1 MSQNKRTI
9 LQPMSLRSPAARSG
23 YSALALGISAALLA
37 QGVVAQSIAEED
49 EVFDLETLQ
58 IEERTSDTNP
68 YAEPGAPYKARVSG
82 DQRRVQP
89 LADTPATITVLTQ
102 TQIKDSGKSDL
113 KEILRQQPGITLGT
127 GENGNAFGDRYVIR
141 GHEARSD
148 VFVDGLRDPGMTTRE
163 SFALEQVEVTK
174 GPSSTFAGRGSS
186 GGAVNGITKQA
197 SNEYSFNK
205 LEGGVGTDDFH
216 RATLDS
222 NIVLT
227 DDFAIRANLLH
238 AYREIPDRGPAD
250 RERKGAAL
258 AAAWQAT
265 SQLDFKAD
273 YYYLTANDRPDLG
286 TYVDGNFKANKDIP
300 VFAQRRDFLES
311 DVEVFTFRV
320 GYDFTPNLRLE
331 NASRYGTTDNGYIV
345 TGANAATRTATDPTA
360 PGAPTVRLS
369 THNGWQEVDY
379 LANITNLFW
388 DTQIA
393 GMRNQF
399 VVSGEYSKHEV
410 LNGRYAITNA
420 GATNCVTVGRGGP
433 SAGHCIVDG
442 NGRYISGIE
451 DLIQRQ
457 YSKGNRTSDYSV
469 DTISLAVMDT
479 IDLTDRWT
487 LSLGLRADRFDYTND
502 VFANNGNV
510 TRFDYSDTLWNAH
523 TGVVYKL
530 TENGNLYA
538 TYSTASEINGGESD
552 VGGNCGYGGLCGGA
566 DIVGKSKPEKS
577 EHFEIGTKWNLMNN
591 KLLLTAAAFRTTK
604 DDVMEGADYG
614 TVGTLNT
621 GKNRVEGIEI
631 SAAGNITDRLSTVFG
646 AAVMN
651 AKILESFRPANEGGT
666 LANFA
671 DKSLYAQLRYQLTP
685 ALAIGGA
692 ATYSSEV
699 YVGQPDAAAAD
710 FGVPSYTVYDMFAT
724 YDFTK
729 QLSARLNVNNLT
741 NEDYYLTAYRSG
753 AFAYIGD
760 RRNTQLTLAYNF

>member
-1 MSQNKRTI
+1 
-9 LQPMSLRSPAARSG
+9 
-23 YSALALGISAALLA
+23 
-37 QGVVAQSIAEED
+37 
-49 EVFDLETLQ
+49 
-58 IEERTSDTNP
+58 
-68 YAEPGAPYKARVSG
+68 
-82 DQRRVQP
+82 
-89 LADTPATITVLTQ
+89 
-102 TQIKDSGKSDL
+102 
-113 KEILRQQPGITLGT
+113 
-127 GENGNAFGDRYVIR
+127 
-141 GHEARSD
+141 
-148 VFVDGLRDPGMTTRE
+148 
-163 SFALEQVEVTK
+163 
-174 GPSSTFAGRGSS
+174 
-186 GGAVNGITKQA
+186 
-197 SNEYSFNK
+197 
-205 LEGGVGTDDFH
+205 
-216 RATLDS
+216 
-222 NIVLT
+222 
-227 DDFAIRANLLH
+227 
-238 AYREIPDRGPAD
+238 
-250 RERKGAAL
+250 
-258 AAAWQAT
+258 
-265 SQLDFKAD
+265 
-273 YYYLTANDRPDLG
+273 
-286 TYVDGNFKANKDIP
+286 
-300 VFAQRRDFLES
+300 
-311 DVEVFTFRV
+311 
-320 GYDFTPNLRLE
+320 
-331 NASRYGTTDNGYIV
+331 
-345 TGANAATRTATDPTA
+345 
-360 PGAPTVRLS
+360 
-369 THNGWQEVDY
+369 
-379 LANITNLFW
+379 
-388 DTQIA
+388 
-393 GMRNQF
+393 
-399 VVSGEYSKHEV
+399 
-410 LNGRYAITNA
+410 
-420 GATNCVTVGRGGP
+420 
-433 SAGHCIVDG
+433 
-442 NGRYISGIE
+442 
-451 DLIQRQ
+451 
-457 YSKGNRTSDYSV
+457 
-469 DTISLAVMDT
+469 MDT